1 MLFIGGST
9 MEYVKEPSLSPPDP
23 TVQCRICEC
32 YVYSYADLENGLCDN
47 CVEDYICI
55 ECGEESATTDD
66 YGICYKCLDNAFYG
80 G

>member
-23 TVQCRICEC
+23 MAYCRICEC
-32 YVYSYADLENGLCDN
+32 AAYSYADLENGLCDD

-55 ECGEESATTDD
+55 ECGGESESTNN
-66 YGICYKCLDNAFYG
+66 YGVCTNCIDQD
-80 G
+80 